1 MAQIIA
7 VTNHKGGLGKT
18 ATTFCRGENLRDQG
32 YEVLLGDLDPQGSLS
47 ICLGCVN
54 SDKERYTIAGSIN
67 MAGVDPMDNMKVIH
81 GIFSYSEN
89 QDFIPANWELV
100 SMEMAMGQCK
110 KGEICYE

>member
-1 MAQIIA
+1 MVWVKPPQLFA
-7 VTNHKGGLGKT
+7 
-18 ATTFCRGENLRDQG
+18 RGENLRDQG